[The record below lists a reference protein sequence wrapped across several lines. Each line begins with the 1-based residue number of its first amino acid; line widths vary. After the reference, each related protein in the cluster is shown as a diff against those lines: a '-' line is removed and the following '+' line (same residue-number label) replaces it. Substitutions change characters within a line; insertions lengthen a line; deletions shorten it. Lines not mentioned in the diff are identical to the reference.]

1 MTRKDKIENDYFEW
15 IYDLMCGRRYAKDI
29 SYRKLLSHLHSVEF
43 TYTIQRD
50 SNRAAD
56 GIELRYRFSLA
67 KNHKDWYLY
76 LDGPCSVLE
85 MMIALSLQC
94 EENIMTSPDTDDKT
108 SRWFWEM
115 IDNLGLSDQFDG
127 NYDKKHVDNILK
139 KFLNRR
145 YRKNGQGGLFYVENA
160 DCDMRDIEIWTQM
173 CWYSNTIN

>member
-1 MTRKDKIENDYFEW
+1 MTKDEVLNMYFEW
-15 IYDLMCGRRYAKDI
+15 LISFIQDDDHCVDI
-29 SYRKLLSHLHSVEF
+29 SYRRLLMHLHNTEF
-43 TYTIQRD
+43 TWIIEMD
-50 SNRAAD
+50 SNRAEY
-56 GIELRYRFSLA
+56 GIGLRFRFGDDFETRA
-67 KNHKDWYLY
+67 YLN
-76 LDGPCSVLE
+76 GPCSVLE

-127 NYDKKHVDNILK
+127 NYDKKHVDNIQK

-173 CWYSNTIN
+173 LWHLDEII